1 MLRELRTPDEVRA
14 ACGDDDLPVWGAQA
28 LRDGARAW
36 ALGDAVVTAAR
47 DISRR
52 DRLAVWGGTSCAVE
66 LVRHALGEVGPSFRP
81 FGEVALL
88 AEVTAKIDGL
98 EVSGGFSWMSLPA
111 GGPAGGSQDGPAGGS
126 QDGPV
131 DTVMGGREAGSAT
144 DGMEDTVGWLGPRAD
159 EEVRTLLAGHAP
171 TSYAVPGGPGVR
183 RWAGLR
189 LDGRLAAVAAD
200 AWSAPS
206 VGFLAGVATAAPLR
220 GRGLAERV
228 CRWVSHELVADH
240 GRAALMVDDDNPAA
254 VKVYE
259 RLGYRRRRVLA
270 AHVAGAAR

>member
-1 MLRELRTPDEVRA
+1 MLRELRTLDEVRA
-14 ACGDDDLPVWGAQA
+14 ACGDDDLPVWGAQG

-81 FGEVALL
+81 FGEAGLL

-98 EVSGGFSWMSLPA
+98 EVSGGFSWMSLPGPWA
-111 GGPAGGSQDGPAGGS
+111 GGAAGGANPPADGP
-126 QDGPV
+126 P
-131 DTVMGGREAGSAT
+131 
-144 DGMEDTVGWLGPRAD
+144 EDVGWLGPQDA
-159 EEVRTLLAGHAP
+159 EEVRALLAGHAP
-171 TSYAVPGGPGVR
+171 SSYAVPGGPGVR

-189 LDGRLAAVAAD
+189 VAGRLAAVAAD

-220 GRGLAERV
+220 GRGLAARV
-228 CRWVSHELVADH
+228 CAWVSRELVAEH

-254 VKVYE
+254 IGVYE

-270 AHVAGAAR
+270 VHVTAGTPDS